1 MTPTELVGRNLRRA
15 REHRGLTQEAVGQS
29 LKRPLGKP
37 WPKQAV
43 SAAEKGR
50 RALTVE
56 ELLALSDV
64 LGESVISL
72 LSPSSP
78 QEAIELTSG
87 KQISGADLLGQLVP
101 GGWERRIPPPDEVPM
116 LAMFSDAVEKIL
128 QRASPALDYLNESL
142 GFLEAFLNEAR
153 FQAEQRSHQEE
164 S

>member
-1 MTPTELVGRNLRRA
+1 MTTTELVGRNVRRA
-15 REHRGLTQEAVGQS
+15 REQRGLTQEAVGQS
-29 LKRPLGKP
+29 LKGSLGKP

-50 RALTVE
+50 RTLTVE

-78 QEAIELTSG
+78 KEVITLTSG

-116 LAMFSDAVEKIL
+116 LAMFSDGIEKIV
-128 QRASPALDYLNESL
+128 QGASPALALLNESFD
-142 GFLEAFLNEAR
+142 FLEAFLNEAR

-164 S
+164 G